1 MTRVVEVVG
10 ASYAVR
16 GVELVSAIDLG
27 AGSGE
32 LVAVVGP
39 NGAGKTTLLRL
50 LAGDLEPTTGS
61 VTVAGTAA
69 SVGEGLARVRAVLP
83 QHHALQFAF
92 RALEVVMLGRYPHDS
107 EPEEDRDVV
116 TRAMETTD
124 TLPLAERVFPTL
136 SGGEQTRVAFARV
149 LAQETPVVL
158 LDEPTSSLDLRHQ
171 ELVMQALRGIADG
184 GGTVVTVLHDLN
196 LASRYADRVVLMD
209 RGRIAADG
217 PPGTVL
223 TEALLE
229 RVYATAV
236 RVVPHPDLGTPVIL
250 ANGGRTAS

>member
-1 MTRVVEVVG
+1 
-10 ASYAVR
+10 
-16 GVELVSAIDLG
+16 
-27 AGSGE
+27 
-32 LVAVVGP
+32 
-39 NGAGKTTLLRL
+39 
-50 LAGDLEPTTGS
+50 
-61 VTVAGTAA
+61 
-69 SVGEGLARVRAVLP
+69 
-83 QHHALQFAF
+83 
-92 RALEVVMLGRYPHDS
+92 
-107 EPEEDRDVV
+107 
-116 TRAMETTD
+116 
-124 TLPLAERVFPTL
+124 
-136 SGGEQTRVAFARV
+136 
-149 LAQETPVVL
+149 
-158 LDEPTSSLDLRHQ
+158 
-171 ELVMQALRGIADG
+171 MQALRGIADG